1 MTPRGRPPE
10 TATQRLQ
17 RLLTMVPWLLQHP
30 GVPVAQAAAE
40 FGVTTQQVEQDLSLL
55 FVCGT
60 PGGTHAEL
68 IDAQWEDG
76 HIYLS
81 NADDIAAPMRL
92 TRDEAVTLTAGL
104 HALVAS
110 LVRPDVVERTLAKL
124 RAASAALDGPALDL
138 EIDDGSR
145 HPAMGPV
152 RTALGGHRRLHLTY
166 WVPSRDEATERD
178 VDPMRVLNLDGHWY
192 LEGWCHR
199 AQGVRMF
206 RLDRVEAATVLP
218 VDGTPPEGARPRD
231 PGDEVFV
238 PGDDDIV
245 VVIEASPEAAWIGDY
260 YPTESV
266 QHRADGSALVTLRV
280 ADVAL
285 VRRLVLQLG
294 GAARVVRPV
303 ELAARI
309 AEEARDALR
318 AYRTGA
324 TTGDGPGVGDGPGA
338 G

>member
-1 MTPRGRPPE
+1 MAAARPAPE

-17 RLLTMVPWLLQHP
+17 RLLSLVPWLLQHP
-30 GVPVAQAAAE
+30 GVSVAEAAAE
-40 FGVTTQQVEQDLSLL
+40 FGVTEQQIDDDLNLL

-110 LVRPDVVERTLAKL
+110 LVQPDVVERTLAKL
-124 RAASAALDGPALDL
+124 RSASLEVDGPTLDL
-138 EIDDGSR
+138 DIDDGR
-145 HPAMGPV
+145 QHPAMEPI
-152 RTALGGHRRLHLTY
+152 REALSGRRRLHLTY
-166 WVPSRDEATERD
+166 WVPSRDESTERD

-199 AQGVRMF
+199 ALGVRLF
-206 RLDRVEAATVLP
+206 RLDRIESAIVLEA
-218 VDGTPPEGARPRD
+218 DGTPPEGARPRNLEVD
-231 PGDEVFV
+231 VFV
-238 PGDDDIV
+238 PGEDDLT
-245 VVIEASPEAAWIGDY
+245 VVIEAEPDSAWIGDY

-266 QHRADGSALVTLRV
+266 AHRDDGSVLITMKVADPALVQ
-280 ADVAL
+280 
-285 VRRLVLQLG
+285 RLMLQLG
-294 GAARVVRPV
+294 GSARVVEPAD
-303 ELAARI
+303 LAERI
-309 AEEARDALR
+309 ADEARAALL
-318 AYRTGA
+318 AYEGPPSVSGA
-324 TTGDGPGVGDGPGA
+324 PD
-338 G
+338 

>member
-1 MTPRGRPPE
+1 MATRRPVPE
-10 TATQRLQ
+10 TATQRVQ
-17 RLLTMVPWLLQHP
+17 RLLSMVPWLLQHP
-30 GVPVAQAAAE
+30 GVAVAEAADE
-40 FGVTTQQVEQDLSLL
+40 FGVTEQQIEEDLALL

-81 NADDIAAPMRL
+81 NADDIAEPMRL

-110 LVRPDVVERTLAKL
+110 LVNPDVVERTLAKL
-124 RAASAALDGPALDL
+124 RTASLEVDTPRLDL
-138 EIDDGSR
+138 EIDDGR
-145 HPAMGPV
+145 QHPAMEPI
-152 RTALGGHRRLHLTY
+152 REALTGRRRLHLTY

-199 AQGVRMF
+199 ALGVRLF
-206 RLDRVEAATVLP
+206 RLDRIESALVLD
-218 VDGTPPEGARPRD
+218 VDGTPPEGARPRNLD
-231 PGDEVFV
+231 VDVFV
-238 PGDDDIV
+238 PGEDDLT
-245 VVIEASPEAAWIGDY
+245 VVIEAEPESAWIGDY

-266 QHRADGSALVTLRV
+266 EHRDDGTVVVTMKV
-280 ADVAL
+280 SDPAL
-285 VRRLVLQLG
+285 VRRLMLQLG
-294 GAARVVRPV
+294 GSAHVVEPV
-303 ELAARI
+303 DLAERI
-309 AEEARDALR
+309 AEEARSALL
-318 AYRTGA
+318 AYE
-324 TTGDGPGVGDGPGA
+324 GPPAVHEA

>member
-1 MTPRGRPPE
+1 MATRRTAPE

-17 RLLTMVPWLLQHP
+17 RLLSMVPWLLQHP
-30 GVPVAQAAAE
+30 GVSVAEAAAE
-40 FGVTTQQVEQDLSLL
+40 FDVTEQQIDEDLALL

-81 NADDIAAPMRL
+81 NADDLARPMRL

-104 HALVAS
+104 HTLVAS
-110 LVRPDVVERTLAKL
+110 LVNPDVVERTLAKL
-124 RAASAALDGPALDL
+124 RSASLEVDTPTLDL
-138 EIDDGSR
+138 EIDDGR
-145 HPAMGPV
+145 QHPAMEPI
-152 RTALGGHRRLHLTY
+152 RQALTGRRRLHLTY

-199 AQGVRMF
+199 ALGVRLF
-206 RLDRVEAATVLP
+206 RLDRIESATVLD

-231 PGDEVFV
+231 LDEDVFV
-238 PGDDDIV
+238 PGADDLTV
-245 VVIEASPEAAWIGDY
+245 VMVAEPEAAWIGDY

-266 QHRADGSALVTLRV
+266 EHRDDGSVLVTMKV
-280 ADVAL
+280 ADPAL
-285 VRRLVLQLG
+285 VRRLMLQLG
-294 GAARVVRPV
+294 GSAHVVEPAD
-303 ELAARI
+303 LAERI
-309 AEEARDALR
+309 ADEARSALR
-318 AYRTGA
+318 GYE
-324 TTGDGPGVGDGPGA
+324 GPPAVTPVL
-338 G
+338 

>member
-1 MTPRGRPPE
+1 
-10 TATQRLQ
+10 
-17 RLLTMVPWLLQHP
+17 MVPWLLQHP
-30 GVPVAQAAAE
+30 GVAVAEAADE
-40 FGVTTQQVEQDLSLL
+40 FGVTEQQIEEDLALL

-81 NADDIAAPMRL
+81 NADDIAEPMRL

-110 LVRPDVVERTLAKL
+110 LVNPDVVERTLAKL
-124 RAASAALDGPALDL
+124 RTASLEVDTPRLDL
-138 EIDDGSR
+138 EIDDGR
-145 HPAMGPV
+145 QHPAMAPI
-152 RTALGGHRRLHLTY
+152 REALTGRRRLHLTY

-199 AQGVRMF
+199 ALGVRLF
-206 RLDRVEAATVLP
+206 RLDRIESAVVLDA
-218 VDGTPPEGARPRD
+218 DGTPPEGARPRNLD
-231 PGDEVFV
+231 VDVFV
-238 PGDDDIV
+238 PGEDDLT
-245 VVIEASPEAAWIGDY
+245 VVIEAEPESAWIGDY

-266 QHRADGSALVTLRV
+266 EHRDDGTVLVTMKV
-280 ADVAL
+280 SDPAL
-285 VRRLVLQLG
+285 VRRLMLQLG
-294 GAARVVRPV
+294 GSAHVVEPV
-303 ELAARI
+303 ELAERI
-309 AEEARDALR
+309 ADEARSALL
-318 AYRTGA
+318 AYE
-324 TTGDGPGVGDGPGA
+324 GPPAVHEA